1 MMISFELSVLYYITY
16 VLNLSLLKIVLKVL
30 IGKLLWLLF
39 FRIFRLLTSEEA
51 LANFVKNQVLNFLQF
66 LIKNVNNVIKRNV
79 FPEKLAQAEE
89 EPVLK
94 SFSNV
99 LKNLQSNQY
108 FFQEIQIFKRSLQTN
123 QKEISKYCYSNT
135 NVVFAK
141 VILRSRINE
150 GF

>member
-1 MMISFELSVLYYITY
+1 MIFFELSVLYYITY

-99 LKNLQSNQY
+99 LKNL
-108 FFQEIQIFKRSLQTN
+108 
-123 QKEISKYCYSNT
+123 
-135 NVVFAK
+135 
-141 VILRSRINE
+141 
-150 GF
+150 